1 MTWTEKERKSMKH
14 LGTQYLKTEKLIL
27 RPFTADDVPAM
38 YRNWACDE
46 QVVKFLTWPA
56 HADEGTT
63 REILTSWVENYK
75 DERYYQWA
83 IELKGTDFGPI
94 GSISVTNEIDP
105 QIKMAE
111 IGYCIGRRWWH
122 TGVTSRALKA
132 VMDFLFD
139 QVGVNKVQAR
149 HDLRNVHSGHVMKK
163 CGMKYEGTLRQADRN
178 NSGVCDAVYYGLL
191 AEERRQAAK
200 E

>member
-1 MTWTEKERKSMKH
+1 MRH
-14 LGTQYLKTEKLIL
+14 LGTVKIETKKLIL
-27 RPFTADDVPAM
+27 RPFTADDAPAM

-46 QVVKFLTWPA
+46 QVVQFLTWPA
-56 HADEGTT
+56 HTDEDTT
-63 REILTSWVENYK
+63 CGILTSWVENYQ
-75 DERYYQWA
+75 DEGYYQWA

-94 GSISVTNEIDP
+94 GSISVNNEIDP
-105 QIKMAE
+105 QIRMAE

-139 QVGVNKVQAR
+139 QVGINKVQAR
-149 HDLRNVHSGHVMKK
+149 HDPRNVHSGRVMKK

-191 AEERRQAAK
+191 SEERLQTVK